1 MNKTIGVIGCGNMGA
16 ALLSGL
22 IRRRTVAASRVM
34 VADADT
40 KKLRAVSR
48 SLRVKTTT
56 CNCEAA
62 GQAVVLL
69 AVKPQQMEPVLK
81 EIRSSLAHRPLL
93 ISIAA
98 GLSTAWIEK
107 QAGGKIP
114 VVRVM
119 PNTPALIG
127 KGISA
132 VARGRYSSAAH
143 EKLALEI
150 FRSVGE
156 TVVVSE
162 KAMDAV
168 TAVSGSGPAY
178 FFFLMEQMITAG
190 KRLGL
195 RPEMVR
201 TLVLATAEGASQLA
215 LQSNDDPSVL
225 RQRVTSKG
233 GTTEAALKVF
243 EKKKVAQAIQQ
254 AILAAARRA
263 RQLGK

>member
-1 MNKTIGVIGCGNMGA
+1 MNKTIGVIGGGNMGT

-34 VADADT
+34 VSDADT
-40 KKLRAVSR
+40 KKLRAVNR
-48 SLRVKTTT
+48 TLRVKTTT

-62 GQAVVLL
+62 GQSVVLL

-81 EIRSSLAHRPLL
+81 EIRSSLAHKPLL

-98 GLSTAWIEK
+98 GISTGWIEK
-107 QAGGKIP
+107 KIGAKIP
-114 VVRVM
+114 VIRVM
-119 PNTPALIG
+119 PNTPALVG

-132 VARGRYSSAAH
+132 IARGRYASAAH

-162 KAMDAV
+162 KSIDAV

-178 FFFLMEQMITAG
+178 FFFLMEQMIASG

-195 RPEMVR
+195 RPELVR
-201 TLVLATAEGASQLA
+201 ALVLATAEGAAQLA
-215 LQSNDDPSVL
+215 LQSNDDPAVL
-225 RQRVTSKG
+225 RQKVTSKG
-233 GTTEAALKVF
+233 GTTEAALKVL
-243 EKKKVAQAIQQ
+243 EKKKAGQAVQQ

-263 RQLGK
+263 KQLGK

>member
-34 VADADT
+34 VADADA
-40 KKLRAVSR
+40 KKLRSVSR

-62 GQAVVLL
+62 GQSVVLL
-69 AVKPQQMEPVLK
+69 AVKPQQMEPVLR

-93 ISIAA
+93 VSIAA
-98 GLSTAWIEK
+98 GISTAWIEK
-107 QAGGKIP
+107 KAGGKIP
-114 VVRVM
+114 VIRVM
-119 PNTPALIG
+119 PNTPALVG

-132 VARGRYSSAAH
+132 VARGRYASAAH
-143 EKLALEI
+143 EKLVLEI

-156 TVVVSE
+156 TVAVPE
-162 KAMDAV
+162 KAIDAV

-195 RPEMVR
+195 RPELAR
-201 TLVLATAEGASQLA
+201 ALVLATAEGAAQLA
-215 LQSNDDPSVL
+215 LRSNEDPSVL

-243 EKKKVAQAIQQ
+243 ENKKVAQAIQR
-254 AILAAARRA
+254 AILAAASRA

>member
-34 VADADT
+34 VADADAE
-40 KKLRAVSR
+40 KLRSISR
-48 SLRVKTTT
+48 SLRIKTTD

-62 GQAVVLL
+62 GQSVVLL
-69 AVKPQQMEPVLK
+69 AVKPQQMEPVLN
-81 EIRSSLAHRPLL
+81 EIRSSLTHKPLV

-98 GLSTAWIEK
+98 GISTAWIEK

-114 VVRVM
+114 VIRVM
-119 PNTPALIG
+119 PNTPALVG

-132 VARGRYSSAAH
+132 IARGRYASAAH

-162 KAMDAV
+162 KAINAV

-178 FFFLMEQMITAG
+178 FFFLMEQMMVAG

-195 RPEMVR
+195 KPEVAR
-201 TLVLATAEGASQLA
+201 ALVLATAEGAAQLA
-215 LQSNDDPSVL
+215 LQSSDEPSVL

-243 EKKKVAQAIQQ
+243 EKKKAGQAVQQ
-254 AILAAARRA
+254 AIFAATRRA